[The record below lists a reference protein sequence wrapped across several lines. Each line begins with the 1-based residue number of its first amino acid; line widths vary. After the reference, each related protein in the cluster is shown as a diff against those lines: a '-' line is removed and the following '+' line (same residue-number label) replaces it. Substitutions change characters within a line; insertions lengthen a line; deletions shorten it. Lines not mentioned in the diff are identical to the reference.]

1 MLRIAIPNKGQLAD
15 PTQKMLREAGYL
27 RSHHPRDLVV
37 SDPENDVEFFFLR
50 PRDVATYVGAGTL
63 DFGITGKDLLIDS
76 KSKAESIMDLGFGQ
90 SSFRLAVT
98 ADKATSKGIA
108 GLSGI
113 KIATSYPNILQ
124 SWLDKSSIKAEI
136 VVLDGAV
143 ENAVRLGVADAVADV
158 VDTGTTLKQAGLV
171 IIGDPL
177 LVSQSVLLRG
187 PNTKESAET
196 ENFIRRISSVLVA
209 REYVMIDYD
218 IEQSKVELAS
228 KITPGIESPTISPL
242 HLAGWVAVRA
252 MTKRKEMHRVMDEL
266 YAAGAKGV
274 IVTEIMACRL

>member
-1 MLRIAIPNKGQLAD
+1 
-15 PTQKMLREAGYL
+15 LREAGYL

-76 KSKAESIMDLGFGQ
+76 KSTAASIMDLGFGQ

-98 ADKATSKGIA
+98 ADKSGKGIA
-108 GLSGI
+108 GLNGM

-171 IIGDPL
+171 VIGEPI
-177 LVSQSVLLRG
+177 LVSESVLLRG

-209 REYVMIDYD
+209 REYVMVDYD

>member
-1 MLRIAIPNKGQLAD
+1 MLKIAIPNKGQLAE
-15 PTQKMLREAGYL
+15 PTQKLLREAGYL

-50 PRDVATYVGAGTL
+50 PRDVATYVGQGTL
-63 DFGITGKDLLIDS
+63 DFGITGRDLLIDS
-76 KSKAESIMDLGFGQ
+76 KSKAKSILDLGYGQ
-90 SSFRLAVT
+90 SSFRIAVES
-98 ADKATSKGIA
+98 DKANLGIA
-108 GLSGI
+108 GLAGK

-124 SWLDKSSIKAEI
+124 DWLDKSGIKADV

-171 IIGDPL
+171 TIGEPI

-187 PNTKESAET
+187 QSTKDSVET
-196 ENFIRRISSVLVA
+196 ENFIRRISSVLLA
-209 REYVMIDYD
+209 REYVMVDYD
-218 IEQSKVELAS
+218 IEQSKVEQAT

-242 HLAGWVAVRA
+242 HLTGWVAVRA
-252 MTKRKEMHRVMDEL
+252 MTKKKEMHRVMDEL
-266 YAAGAKGV
+266 YSIGAKGV

>member
-1 MLRIAIPNKGQLAD
+1 MLRIAIPNKGQLAE

-90 SSFRLAVT
+90 SSFRLAVS
-98 ADKATSKGIA
+98 AEKSSKGIS
-108 GLSGI
+108 GLGGI
-113 KIATSYPNILQ
+113 RIATSYPNILQ
-124 SWLDKSSIKAEI
+124 SWLDKESIKSEI

-171 IIGDPL
+171 IIGDPIL
-177 LVSQSVLLRG
+177 ASQSVLLRG
-187 PNTKESAET
+187 PNTKDSAET

-242 HLAGWVAVRA
+242 HLSGWVAVRA
-252 MTKRKEMHRVMDEL
+252 MTKRKDMHRVMDEL

>member
-15 PTQKMLREAGYL
+15 PTQKLLREAGYL

-76 KSKAESIMDLGFGQ
+76 KSTAASIMDLGFGQ

-98 ADKATSKGIA
+98 ADKSGKGTA
-108 GLSGI
+108 GLNGM

-143 ENAVRLGVADAVADV
+143 ENAVRFGVADAVADV

-171 IIGDPL
+171 VIGEPI
-177 LVSQSVLLRG
+177 LVSESVLLRG

-209 REYVMIDYD
+209 REYVMVDYD

>member
-1 MLRIAIPNKGQLAD
+1 
-15 PTQKMLREAGYL
+15 
-27 RSHHPRDLVV
+27 VV

-98 ADKATSKGIA
+98 ADKSSKGIS
-108 GLSGI
+108 GLNGM

-171 IIGDPL
+171 IIGDPI

-187 PNTKESAET
+187 SNTKESVET
-196 ENFIRRISSVLVA
+196 ENFIRRVSSVLVA

>member
-15 PTQKMLREAGYL
+15 PTQKLLREAGYL

-76 KSKAESIMDLGFGQ
+76 KSTAASIMDLGFGQ

-98 ADKATSKGIA
+98 ANKSGKGIS
-108 GLSGI
+108 GLNGM

-171 IIGDPL
+171 VIGEPI

-209 REYVMIDYD
+209 REYVMVDYD

-228 KITPGIESPTISPL
+228 KITPGIESPTVSPL
-242 HLAGWVAVRA
+242 HQAGWVAVRA

>member
-1 MLRIAIPNKGQLAD
+1 MLKIAIPNKGQLAE
-15 PTQKMLREAGYL
+15 PTQKLLREAGYL

-50 PRDVATYVGAGTL
+50 PRDVATYVGQGTL
-63 DFGITGKDLLIDS
+63 DFGITGRDLLIDS
-76 KSKAESIMDLGFGQ
+76 KSKAKSILDLGYGQ
-90 SSFRLAVT
+90 SSFRIAVESNKASLGITGLAG
-98 ADKATSKGIA
+98 K
-108 GLSGI
+108 

-124 SWLDKSSIKAEI
+124 DWLDKSGIKADV

-171 IIGDPL
+171 TIGEPI

-187 PNTKESAET
+187 QSTKDSVET
-196 ENFIRRISSVLVA
+196 ENFIRRISSVLLA
-209 REYVMIDYD
+209 REYVMVDYD
-218 IEQSKVELAS
+218 IEQSKVEQAT

-242 HLAGWVAVRA
+242 HLSGWVAVRA
-252 MTKRKEMHRVMDEL
+252 MTKKKEMHRVMDEL
-266 YAAGAKGV
+266 YSIGAKGV

>member
-1 MLRIAIPNKGQLAD
+1 MLKIAIPNKGQLAE
-15 PTQKMLREAGYL
+15 PTQKLLREAGYL

-50 PRDVATYVGAGTL
+50 PRDVATYVGQGTL
-63 DFGITGKDLLIDS
+63 DFGITGIDLLIDS
-76 KSKAESIMDLGFGQ
+76 KSKAKSILDLGYGQ
-90 SSFRLAVT
+90 SSFRIAVES
-98 ADKATSKGIA
+98 DKTNLGIA
-108 GLSGI
+108 GLAGK

-124 SWLDKSSIKAEI
+124 DWLDKSGIKADV

-158 VDTGTTLKQAGLV
+158 VDTGTTLKQAGL
-171 IIGDPL
+171 ITIGEPI

-187 PNTKESAET
+187 QSTKDSVET
-196 ENFIRRISSVLVA
+196 ENFIRRISSVLLA
-209 REYVMIDYD
+209 REYVMVDYD
-218 IEQSKVELAS
+218 IEQSKVEQAT

-242 HLAGWVAVRA
+242 HLTGWVAVRA
-252 MTKRKEMHRVMDEL
+252 MTKKKEMHRVMDEL
-266 YAAGAKGV
+266 YSIGAKGV

>member
-1 MLRIAIPNKGQLAD
+1 MLRIAIPNKGQLAE
-15 PTQKMLREAGYL
+15 PTQKLLREAGYL

-76 KSKAESIMDLGFGQ
+76 KSRAESIMDLGFGQ

-98 ADKATSKGIA
+98 ADKSSYGTS
-108 GLSGI
+108 GLNGLR
-113 KIATSYPNILQ
+113 IATSYPNILQ
-124 SWLDKSSIKAEI
+124 SWLDKSTIKADI

-171 IIGDPL
+171 VIGDPI

>member
-15 PTQKMLREAGYL
+15 PTQKLLREAGYL

-76 KSKAESIMDLGFGQ
+76 KSTAASIMDLGFGQ

-98 ADKATSKGIA
+98 ADKSGKGIA
-108 GLSGI
+108 GLNGMR
-113 KIATSYPNILQ
+113 IATSYPNILQ

-171 IIGDPL
+171 VIGEPI

-209 REYVMIDYD
+209 REYVMVDYD

>member
-1 MLRIAIPNKGQLAD
+1 MLKIAIPNKGQLAE
-15 PTQKMLREAGYL
+15 PTQKLLREAGYL

-37 SDPENDVEFFFLR
+37 SGPENDVEFFFLR
-50 PRDVATYVGAGTL
+50 PRDVATYVGQGTL
-63 DFGITGKDLLIDS
+63 DFGITGRDLLIDS
-76 KSKAESIMDLGFGQ
+76 KSKAKSILDLGYGQ
-90 SSFRLAVT
+90 SSFRIAVESNKASLGITGLAG
-98 ADKATSKGIA
+98 K
-108 GLSGI
+108 

-124 SWLDKSSIKAEI
+124 DWLDKSGIKADV

-171 IIGDPL
+171 TIGEPI

-187 PNTKESAET
+187 QSTKDSVET
-196 ENFIRRISSVLVA
+196 ENFIRRISSVLLA
-209 REYVMIDYD
+209 REYVMVDYD
-218 IEQSKVELAS
+218 IEQSKVEQAT

-242 HLAGWVAVRA
+242 HLSGWVAVRA
-252 MTKRKEMHRVMDEL
+252 MTKKKEMHRVMDEL
-266 YAAGAKGV
+266 YSIGAKGV

>member
-1 MLRIAIPNKGQLAD
+1 MLKIAIPNKGQLAE
-15 PTQKMLREAGYL
+15 PTQKLLREAGYL

-50 PRDVATYVGAGTL
+50 PRDVATYVGQGTL
-63 DFGITGKDLLIDS
+63 DFGITGRDLLIDS
-76 KSKAESIMDLGFGQ
+76 KSKAKSILDLGYGQ
-90 SSFRLAVT
+90 SSFRIAVESNKASLGITGLAG
-98 ADKATSKGIA
+98 K
-108 GLSGI
+108 

-124 SWLDKSSIKAEI
+124 DWLDKSGIKADV

-171 IIGDPL
+171 IIGEPI

-187 PNTKESAET
+187 QSTKDSVET
-196 ENFIRRISSVLVA
+196 ENFIRRISSVLLA
-209 REYVMIDYD
+209 REYVMVDYD
-218 IEQSKVELAS
+218 IEQSKVEQAT

-242 HLAGWVAVRA
+242 HLSGWVAVRA
-252 MTKRKEMHRVMDEL
+252 MTKKKEMHRVMDEL
-266 YAAGAKGV
+266 YSIGAKGV

>member
-1 MLRIAIPNKGQLAD
+1 MLKIAIPNKGQLAE
-15 PTQKMLREAGYL
+15 PTQKLLREAGYL

-50 PRDVATYVGAGTL
+50 PRDVATYVGQGTL
-63 DFGITGKDLLIDS
+63 DFGITGRDLLIDS
-76 KSKAESIMDLGFGQ
+76 KSKAKTILDLGYGQ
-90 SSFRLAVT
+90 SSFRIAVESNKASLGISGLAG
-98 ADKATSKGIA
+98 K
-108 GLSGI
+108 

-124 SWLDKSSIKAEI
+124 DWLDKSGIKADV

-171 IIGDPL
+171 IIGEPI

-187 PNTKESAET
+187 QSTKDSVET
-196 ENFIRRISSVLVA
+196 ENFIRRISSVLLA
-209 REYVMIDYD
+209 REYVMVDYD
-218 IEQSKVELAS
+218 IEQSKVEQAT

-242 HLAGWVAVRA
+242 HLSGWVAVRA
-252 MTKRKEMHRVMDEL
+252 MTKKKEMHRVMDEL
-266 YAAGAKGV
+266 YSIGAKGV

>member
-1 MLRIAIPNKGQLAD
+1 MLKIAIPNKGQLAE
-15 PTQKMLREAGYL
+15 PTQKLLREAGYL

-50 PRDVATYVGAGTL
+50 PRDVATYVGQGTL
-63 DFGITGKDLLIDS
+63 DFGITGRDLLIDS
-76 KSKAESIMDLGFGQ
+76 KSKAKSILDLGYGQ
-90 SSFRLAVT
+90 SSFRIAVESN
-98 ADKATSKGIA
+98 KASSGIA
-108 GLSGI
+108 GLAGK

-124 SWLDKSSIKAEI
+124 DWLDKSGIKADV

-171 IIGDPL
+171 TIGEPI

-187 PNTKESAET
+187 QSTKDSVET
-196 ENFIRRISSVLVA
+196 ENFIRRISSVLLA
-209 REYVMIDYD
+209 REYVMVDYD
-218 IEQSKVELAS
+218 IEQSKVEQAT

-242 HLAGWVAVRA
+242 HLTGWVAVRA
-252 MTKRKEMHRVMDEL
+252 MTKKKEMHRVMDEL
-266 YAAGAKGV
+266 YSIGAKGV

>member
-1 MLRIAIPNKGQLAD
+1 MLRIAIPNKGQLAE
-15 PTQKMLREAGYL
+15 PTQKLLREAGYL

-76 KSKAESIMDLGFGQ
+76 NSKAESIMELGFGQ

-98 ADKATSKGIA
+98 ADKSSNGTS
-108 GLSGI
+108 GLNGLR
-113 KIATSYPNILQ
+113 IATSYPNILQ
-124 SWLDKSSIKAEI
+124 SWLDKSTIKADI

-171 IIGDPL
+171 VIGDPI

>member
-1 MLRIAIPNKGQLAD
+1 MLRIAIPNKGQLAE
-15 PTQKMLREAGYL
+15 PTQKLLREAGYL

-76 KSKAESIMDLGFGQ
+76 KSRAESIMDLGFGQ

-98 ADKATSKGIA
+98 ADKSSKGIS
-108 GLSGI
+108 GLNGLR
-113 KIATSYPNILQ
+113 IATSYPNILQ
-124 SWLDKSSIKAEI
+124 SWLDKSTMKADI

-171 IIGDPL
+171 VIGDPI

>member
-15 PTQKMLREAGYL
+15 PTQKLLREAGYL

-63 DFGITGKDLLIDS
+63 DFGITGKDLLLDS
-76 KSKAESIMDLGFGQ
+76 KSTAASIMDLGFGQ

-98 ADKATSKGIA
+98 ADKSGKGIA
-108 GLSGI
+108 GLNGM

-143 ENAVRLGVADAVADV
+143 ENAVRLGAADAVADV

-171 IIGDPL
+171 VIGQPI
-177 LVSQSVLLRG
+177 LVSESVLLRG

-209 REYVMIDYD
+209 REYVMVDYD

>member
-15 PTQKMLREAGYL
+15 PTQKLLREAGYL

-50 PRDVATYVGAGTL
+50 PRDVATYVGSGTL

-76 KSKAESIMDLGFGQ
+76 KSTAASIMDLGFGQ

-98 ADKATSKGIA
+98 SDKSGKGIA
-108 GLSGI
+108 GLNGM

-171 IIGDPL
+171 VIGEPI

>member
-1 MLRIAIPNKGQLAD
+1 MLKIAIPNKGQLAE
-15 PTQKMLREAGYL
+15 PTQKLLREAGYL

-50 PRDVATYVGAGTL
+50 PRDVATYVGQGTL
-63 DFGITGKDLLIDS
+63 DFGITGRDLLIDS
-76 KSKAESIMDLGFGQ
+76 KSKAKTILDLGYGQ
-90 SSFRLAVT
+90 SSFRIAVESNKASLGISGLAG
-98 ADKATSKGIA
+98 K
-108 GLSGI
+108 

-124 SWLDKSSIKAEI
+124 DWLDKSGIKADV

-171 IIGDPL
+171 TIGEPI

-187 PNTKESAET
+187 QSTKDSVET
-196 ENFIRRISSVLVA
+196 ENFIRRISSVLLA
-209 REYVMIDYD
+209 REYVMVDYD
-218 IEQSKVELAS
+218 IEQSKVEQAT

-242 HLAGWVAVRA
+242 HLSGWVAVRA
-252 MTKRKEMHRVMDEL
+252 MTKKKEMHRVMDEL
-266 YAAGAKGV
+266 YSIGAKGV

>member
-15 PTQKMLREAGYL
+15 PTQKLLREAGYL

-76 KSKAESIMDLGFGQ
+76 KSTAASIMDLGFGQ

-98 ADKATSKGIA
+98 ADKSGKGIA
-108 GLSGI
+108 GLNGM

-143 ENAVRLGVADAVADV
+143 ENAVRLGVAHAVADV

-171 IIGDPL
+171 VIGEPI

-209 REYVMIDYD
+209 REYVMVDYD

>member
-15 PTQKMLREAGYL
+15 PTQKLLREAGYL

-76 KSKAESIMDLGFGQ
+76 KSTAASIMDLGFGQ

-98 ADKATSKGIA
+98 ASKSGKGIA
-108 GLSGI
+108 GLNGM

-171 IIGDPL
+171 VIGEPI

-209 REYVMIDYD
+209 REYVMVDYD

-228 KITPGIESPTISPL
+228 KITPGIESPTVSPL
-242 HLAGWVAVRA
+242 HQAGWVAVRA

>member
-98 ADKATSKGIA
+98 ADNASKGIA

>member
-15 PTQKMLREAGYL
+15 PTQKLLREAGYL

-76 KSKAESIMDLGFGQ
+76 KSTAASIMDLGFGQ

-98 ADKATSKGIA
+98 ANKSGKGIA
-108 GLSGI
+108 GLNGM

-136 VVLDGAV
+136 VVLDVAG

-171 IIGDPL
+171 VIGEPI

-209 REYVMIDYD
+209 REYVMVDYD

-228 KITPGIESPTISPL
+228 KITPGIESPTVSPL
-242 HLAGWVAVRA
+242 HQAGWVAVRA